1 MSKTLMVNAF
11 NPATAEQL
19 DAPLRALLARRQ
31 RVLGPSYKL
40 FYEEPLHLVRAE
52 GVWMFDAQGNR
63 YLDVYNNVPSVG
75 HCHPHVVSAIA
86 KQAATLNT
94 HTRYLHELILTY
106 AEKLVATFPAELS
119 NVMFTCTGSET
130 SDLALRVARNYTGGT
145 GIIVTET
152 AYHGITSAVS
162 EVSPSL
168 GSHVPLGVHVRT
180 VPAPDPFRSTGSAGD
195 EVGKTFAAHVEAAI
209 QDLARHGIRVA
220 ALLVDTIFSSD
231 GVYSH
236 PAGFLAPA
244 VDAIHRAGGVFI
256 ADEVQ
261 PGFGRTGENMW
272 GFQRHGVLPD
282 LAILGKPMGNGI
294 PIAGLVAKPEVL
306 ADFALRAR
314 YFNTFGGNPVSCA
327 AGLAVLE
334 VMEQENLM
342 ANAEVV
348 GRYMK
353 QGLESLAQRFS
364 AIGEVRGVGLFIGAD
379 LVKDRERRE
388 PDPALAIRLV
398 NGLRKRRI
406 LIGASG
412 PEGHVL
418 KIRPPL
424 PFSKDNA
431 DQFLNALEDTLK
443 EETAAM

>member
-1 MSKTLMVNAF
+1 
-11 NPATAEQL
+11 
-19 DAPLRALLARRQ
+19 
-31 RVLGPSYKL
+31 
-40 FYEEPLHLVRAE
+40 
-52 GVWMFDAQGNR
+52 
-63 YLDVYNNVPSVG
+63 
-75 HCHPHVVSAIA
+75 
-86 KQAATLNT
+86 
-94 HTRYLHELILTY
+94 
-106 AEKLVATFPAELS
+106 
-119 NVMFTCTGSET
+119 
-130 SDLALRVARNYTGGT
+130 
-145 GIIVTET
+145 
-152 AYHGITSAVS
+152 
-162 EVSPSL
+162 
-168 GSHVPLGVHVRT
+168 
-180 VPAPDPFRSTGSAGD
+180 
-195 EVGKTFAAHVEAAI
+195 
-209 QDLARHGIRVA
+209 
-220 ALLVDTIFSSD
+220 
-231 GVYSH
+231 
-236 PAGFLAPA
+236 
-244 VDAIHRAGGVFI
+244 
-256 ADEVQ
+256 
-261 PGFGRTGENMW
+261 MW

-334 VMEQENLM
+334 VMEEESLM

-353 QGLESLAQRFS
+353 QGLESLAERFS

-443 EETAAM
+443 EETAAK